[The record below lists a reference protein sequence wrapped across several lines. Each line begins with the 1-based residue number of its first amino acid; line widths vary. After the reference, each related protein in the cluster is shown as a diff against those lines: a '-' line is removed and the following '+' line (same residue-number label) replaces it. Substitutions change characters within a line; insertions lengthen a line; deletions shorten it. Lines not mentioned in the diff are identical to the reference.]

1 MGGCWSSEAGRPSRT
16 EKSNSSR
23 VESPRRSCDFIRH
36 WWGYWFNANRP
47 DAYDHEQMRLA
58 AIERGRS
65 KIHEYQKEAEIYQN
79 SDRDTFKEFEMI
91 FEKNISELEN
101 NIVKITSLNDFY
113 GKYENKIDVENGKII
128 GIDNYQYAN
137 CKAKF
142 HFSEII
148 FNQLCLT
155 MEYLDMEMSKFNLK
169 CWYSNTISNE
179 KTKKTAELFFPEE
192 RDKDGKI
199 KEGQKI
205 FKAGS
210 DGFIALAG
218 TPTGQSKFY
227 LLAQHPEI
235 FKDKKVTSITVIRH
249 SDSTIDINYEF
260 GSQLDQQKEASSNA
274 SP

>member
-1 MGGCWSSEAGRPSRT
+1 MGGHWSGEAGRPSRT
-16 EKSNSSR
+16 EKSDSSR
-23 VESPRRSCDFIRH
+23 VESPHRCHDFIRH
-36 WWGYWFNANRP
+36 WWCCGFNTNRP
-47 DAYDHEQMRLA
+47 DAYGYEQMKLV
-58 AIERGRS
+58 AIERGIG
-65 KIHEYQKEAEIYQN
+65 KMIKYQQELEIHQN
-79 SDRDTFKEFEMI
+79 EDRCTFKEFKMI
-91 FEKNISELEN
+91 FEENISELEN

-142 HFSEII
+142 HFSEIV
-148 FNQLCLT
+148 FNQLCLA
-155 MEYLDMEMSKFNLK
+155 MKYLNMEMSEFNLK
-169 CWYSNTISNE
+169 CWCSNTIANE
-179 KTKKTAELFFPEE
+179 ETKKTAKLFFPEE
-192 RDKDGKI
+192 RDKEGKI

-235 FKDKKVTSITVIRH
+235 FKDKKVTSITVIRYP
-249 SDSTIDINYEF
+249 DSTIDVNYEF
-260 GSQLDQQKEASSNA
+260 GSQLEQQKETSPNA